1 MHEIIAAIMEGVA
14 DDPGFRAWFKGSK
27 VVKGGR
33 PLVMY
38 HGTGHDFDE
47 FAPHSHFGT
56 SRAANHRLGH
66 RKPATGA
73 HIRPVYLSIKN
84 PLRVDD
90 AEASEESSLLR
101 SIVSGTYPDLDPGL
115 ARREGAY
122 AAAAA
127 AGYDGLVY
135 NNRMEDRGKLSWVIF
150 DPKQVR
156 SAITGQ

>member
-1 MHEIIAAIMEGVA
+1 MHEIVTAIMEGVT
-14 DDPGFRAWFKGSK
+14 DEPGFKAWFKGSK

-38 HGTGHDFDE
+38 HGTGREFDE
-47 FAPHSHFGT
+47 FTPHSHFGT

-66 RKPATGA
+66 RKFETGA

-84 PLRVDD
+84 PLRVSD
-90 AEASEESSLLR
+90 AEASEESSLLF
-101 SIVSGTYPDLDPGL
+101 SIVKGAYPGLDPVL

-135 NNRMEDRGKLSWVIF
+135 TNHMEDRGKLSWVVF
-150 DPKQVR
+150 EPSQVR
-156 SAITGQ
+156 SAITGR